1 MGGDEDILFY
11 AALPLMSRADMR
23 RAWKERPISTFVSTG
38 LGIGMLPVAPGTW
51 GSVEGW
57 LIAAGFVSFFQPA
70 GGPGRFALSPSA
82 DGALIVGAAIA
93 IGILGIAVSA
103 RTEALAA
110 HDPGPV
116 VIDEV
121 VGQMI
126 ACAPLARWGAP
137 IPLRLWIVSFVL
149 FRLFDVW
156 KPGPIRR
163 LQDLPGGWGIMAD
176 DVAAGIVAGALTF
189 GIGLLWR

>member
-1 MGGDEDILFY
+1 M
-11 AALPLMSRADMR
+11 
-23 RAWKERPISTFVSTG
+23 STFVSTG
-38 LGIGMLPVAPGTW
+38 FGIGMLPVAPGTW
-51 GSVEGW
+51 GSIEGG
-57 LIAAGFVSFFQPA
+57 LLAAGGVVAFQSA
-70 GGPGRFALSPSA
+70 GASGRAVLSPLG
-82 DGALIVGAAIA
+82 DFGLILGAAVVL
-93 IGILGIAVSA
+93 GILGITVSG
-103 RTEALAA
+103 RTEAVVA

-126 ACAPLARWGAP
+126 ACAPLVRWGAP
-137 IPLRLWIVSFVL
+137 IPVRLWIVSFLL